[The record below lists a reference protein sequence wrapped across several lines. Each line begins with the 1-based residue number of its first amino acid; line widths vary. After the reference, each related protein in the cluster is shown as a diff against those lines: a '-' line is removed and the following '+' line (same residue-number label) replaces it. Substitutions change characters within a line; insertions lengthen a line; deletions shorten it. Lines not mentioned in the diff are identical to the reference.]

1 MEGEG
6 IEWGKSGRRK
16 LGEEKGGQWCA
27 IKVISNSFR
36 FKFRILIVSQ
46 STAHTHTHTHPH
58 TCLHY
63 GPHILVDGF
72 IVYRIE

>member
-1 MEGEG
+1 MKWRKNGGGRNRVGE
-6 IEWGKSGRRK
+6 SGRRK

-46 STAHTHTHTHPH
+46 STAHTHTHTHTH
-58 TCLHY
+58 THVFTMDHTY
-63 GPHILVDGF
+63 F
-72 IVYRIE
+72 